1 MHEYLFRPEVARVAL
16 VIGVVVSMLFYE
28 RVQLTTGGA
37 IVPAYLALH
46 LPEPLFVIATL
57 AAGYATY
64 YLVSV
69 LLARRKIIYGRRKF
83 EVEILTGLA
92 IAMVLMVVARFV
104 SDFDPTLI
112 GLTGIGFLI
121 PGVLAHDMYR
131 QKPRKTVIAV
141 MSTTLVL
148 GAFVYVFDALIA
160 IAPSRGGSS
169 QPEGLMLTAPVAFP
183 PALLIVAAV
192 LSVLIGMVVFA
203 RLGLRSGGFITGAY
217 LAFVAH
223 RPLDIAFALSMAFL
237 TWLVVVHLL
246 MPRLLLFGRRKLSSM
261 ILVGAIL
268 SWTAE
273 LAVLHATNGRYV
285 PWVGLVIITFM
296 VPALIANDAQRQ
308 GWERTLW
315 GAAITA
321 LGVYAVMTLLVG
333 VLSLFTDASLPR
345 TFPNCIEC

>member
-16 VIGVVVSMLFYE
+16 VVGVVVSMLFYE

-46 LPEPLFVIATL
+46 LPAPLFVAATL
-57 AAGYATY
+57 AAGYVTY

-69 LLARRKIIYGRRKF
+69 LLARRRIIYGRRKF

-92 IAMVLMVVARFV
+92 IAMMLIVAARSV
-104 SDFDPTLI
+104 SDFNPTLI
-112 GLTGIGFLI
+112 GVTGIGFLI

-160 IAPSRGGSS
+160 IAPGNDSGSLA
-169 QPEGLMLTAPVAFP
+169 EGWMLTAPVAFP
-183 PALLIVAAV
+183 PALLIVAVV
-192 LSVLIGMVVFA
+192 LSVLIGMVVFS
-203 RLGLRSGGFITGAY
+203 RLGLRSGGFVTGAY

-223 RPLDIAFALSMAFL
+223 RPFDIAFALGVAFA

-246 MPRLLLFGRRKLSSM
+246 MPHLLLFGRRKLSSM

-268 SWTAE
+268 SWVAE
-273 LAVLHATNGRYV
+273 LVLLHATDGRYV

-315 GAAITA
+315 GAAITS
-321 LGVYAVMTLLVG
+321 LGVYALMTLLVG
-333 VLSLFTDASLPR
+333 ALAFFTDVPLSRTSL
-345 TFPNCIEC
+345 N